1 MIACPGRLVNHKFSS
16 PLRGRA
22 VGLGDQFEQVAV
34 GVVEIDA
41 AAAIE
46 VVDLARPLAAEVRVV
61 RDAGG
66 ADARECG
73 VELGFADQE
82 GIMIRRRNGGWAV
95 SSPSVAATGTRT
107 LRSRPG
113 RRTAKGRLFLHVCGN
128 VNPGAAPAYPSSTPS
143 TSRKGPIIS
152 P

>member
-1 MIACPGRLVNHKFSS
+1 MIACSGCLVNHKFSS

-41 AAAIE
+41 AAIE
-46 VVDLARPLAAEVRVV
+46 VVDLTRPLAAEVRVV

-66 ADARECG
+66 VDARECG

-82 GIMIRRRNGGWAV
+82 GIMIRRRNGGWNRV
-95 SSPSVAATGTRT
+95 VTLCGGDGYPNSPI
-107 LRSRPG
+107 
-113 RRTAKGRLFLHVCGN
+113 TAWPTNSEREPF
-128 VNPGAAPAYPSSTPS
+128 PACVL
-143 TSRKGPIIS
+143 
-152 P
+152 